1 MVISSYLYNTR
12 LGVTSNGLKYFELKI
27 HECVFVICSKYHRLL
42 VRKARQKLGT
52 HSENNG
58 LEIDAYKIYSIDIVR
73 KYFDLIYGVNAS
85 ELTVREI
92 IQIVDLLFDCGYTD
106 EKEYP
111 WQFRKMMI
119 LNKILY
125 TIVEIL
131 GWPRFY
137 INFL

>member
-1 MVISSYLYNTR
+1 M
-12 LGVTSNGLKYFELKI
+12 
-27 HECVFVICSKYHRLL
+27 
-42 VRKARQKLGT
+42 
-52 HSENNG
+52 
-58 LEIDAYKIYSIDIVR
+58 EIDAYKSYSIDIVR

-119 LNKILY
+119 LNKIPY
-125 TIVEIL
+125 TIVKNL
-131 GWPRFY
+131 GWPWFY
-137 INFL
+137 IIFFCRLFF